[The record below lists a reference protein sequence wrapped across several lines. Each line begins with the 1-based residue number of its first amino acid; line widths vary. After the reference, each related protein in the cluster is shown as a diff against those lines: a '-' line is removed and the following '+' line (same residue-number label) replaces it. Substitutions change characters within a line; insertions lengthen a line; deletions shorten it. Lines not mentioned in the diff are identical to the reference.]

1 MGRGSLLAQRIWQSC
16 VYPKRQ
22 KMIDEAKIWI
32 EATLKSQRPDGSF
45 GPINM
50 RGDKPELWARDDY
63 GSGACS
69 HITNIPMIP
78 GYLT

>member
-32 EATLKSQRPDGSF
+32 EATLKVSVLMVHSVLL
-45 GPINM
+45 I
-50 RGDKPELWARDDY
+50 
-63 GSGACS
+63 
-69 HITNIPMIP
+69 
-78 GYLT
+78 